1 MKITDEII
9 IREIAGECILV
20 PTGEK
25 AESFHGIISL
35 SESGKYLVELLKK
48 DVTEDELTDALL
60 SEYETDRETASRDVR
75 EFLKKL
81 KNIGIV
87 SE

>member
-1 MKITDEII
+1 MKITDDII

-25 AESFHGIISL
+25 AENFHGIISL

-75 EFLKKL
+75 EFLEKL
-81 KNIGIV
+81 KNIGII